1 MNIFYFFF
9 FLGYGHGHGHG
20 TLHVVWWEL
29 CIFFL
34 SFFSHM
40 LNKQIKKK
48 LHNERTI
55 TDNRHDIIVMLT
67 ANE

>member
-1 MNIFYFFF
+1 MGHCM
-9 FLGYGHGHGHG
+9 LYGGNY
-20 TLHVVWWEL
+20 V
-29 CIFFL
+29 FFL
-34 SFFSHM
+34 SFFSSHM

-55 TDNRHDIIVMLT
+55 TDNRHDIIVMLA